1 MIKNELYGPSSSA
14 LVVSITGWTAH
25 ARPRTGRSRRLT
37 DARGRAPGA
46 LEPTL
51 RALPALA
58 CAVLFGGLT
67 ACATTE
73 GDPVRENLDP
83 QTGNTAVVLSEP
95 MQLVTDVSRGP
106 QRDPFAAAAPV
117 VIDHQGE
124 RRAFL
129 WMSVP
134 ADNGAVNGV
143 EVLCGNEPLA
153 GTPRHTDPR
162 ELGLTHP
169 PYQAAAPWNT
179 EWYLPLDEQ
188 GLKCLGQSTQLTV
201 VSHVASGGDERFSAG
216 PDQLKALAR
225 FTSTDAAT
233 LR

>member
-1 MIKNELYGPSSSA
+1 L
-14 LVVSITGWTAH
+14 
-25 ARPRTGRSRRLT
+25 RT
-37 DARGRAPGA
+37 
-46 LEPTL
+46 
-51 RALPALA
+51 LPALA
-58 CAVLFGGLT
+58 CAVLFGVLS
-67 ACATTE
+67 ACATTD

-83 QTGNTAVVLSEP
+83 QTGNTAVVLSQP

-117 VIDHQGE
+117 VIDHQGD

-129 WMSVP
+129 WVSVP
-134 ADNGAVNGV
+134 ADNGAVNSV
-143 EVLCGNEPLA
+143 QVLCGNEPLA
-153 GTPRHTDPR
+153 GTPQHADLR

-225 FTSTDAAT
+225 FTSADAAT